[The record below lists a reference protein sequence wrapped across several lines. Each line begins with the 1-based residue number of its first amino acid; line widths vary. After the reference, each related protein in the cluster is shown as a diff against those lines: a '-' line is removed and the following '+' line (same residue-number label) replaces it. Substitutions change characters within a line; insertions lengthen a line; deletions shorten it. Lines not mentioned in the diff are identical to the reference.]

1 MESDIRYY
9 RRRANEELAAA
20 GRAVTVAARD
30 RRMQLA
36 DIFLERLNGLQP
48 VGALEGEFQ
57 PAAAAN
63 TAGRRSAFD
72 WIAQSVA
79 HRA

>member
-20 GRAVTVAARD
+20 NRAVTMAARE

-36 DIFLERLNGLQP
+36 GLFLQRLKS
-48 VGALEGEFQ
+48 VDSGAAGELEL
-57 PAAAAN
+57 AASN
-63 TAGRRSAFD
+63 VSAFN
-72 WIAQSVA
+72 WQE
-79 HRA
+79 RAATRA

>member
-20 GRAVTVAARD
+20 GRAVTVAARE

-36 DIFLERLNGLQP
+36 DIFLERLSGLQP
-48 VGALEGEFQ
+48 VGALESEFK
-57 PAAAAN
+57 PTAAAGR
-63 TAGRRSAFD
+63 TAGRSAFD
-72 WIAQSVA
+72 WAGQSA
-79 HRA
+79 ARRA